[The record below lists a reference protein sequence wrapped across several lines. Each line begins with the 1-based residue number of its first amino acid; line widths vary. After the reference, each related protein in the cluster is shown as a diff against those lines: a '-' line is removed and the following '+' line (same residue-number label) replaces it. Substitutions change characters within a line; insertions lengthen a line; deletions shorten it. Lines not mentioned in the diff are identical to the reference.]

1 MEDDTWLL
9 GGERSY
15 DDEGEGKSDDS
26 ADEQDSE
33 EEPHEEEE
41 EAADLAAVVAIGGH
55 GDTEDVRSSGYEDVE
70 DVRSCGDPPSISCAT
85 NAEALAESQTPI
97 GVLETAMSSLKEV
110 GAQASAAHLQN
121 AIRTE
126 KRRARASSREDQDVI
141 IARVGTAKGIKEWP
155 RSESGDSCCKMKRR
169 GRWQQQ

>member
-1 MEDDTWLL
+1 MATL
-9 GGERSY
+9 
-15 DDEGEGKSDDS
+15 
-26 ADEQDSE
+26 
-33 EEPHEEEE
+33 
-41 EAADLAAVVAIGGH
+41 VAIGGH

-70 DVRSCGDPPSISCAT
+70 DVRSCGEPPSISCAT
-85 NAEALAESQTPI
+85 KAAAFAESQTPI
-97 GVLETAMSSLKEV
+97 GVLETAMSSFKEV

-126 KRRARASSREDQDVI
+126 KRRARASSREDQYVI
-141 IARVGTAKGIKEWP
+141 IARVGTANGIKKLP

>member
-1 MEDDTWLL
+1 M
-9 GGERSY
+9 
-15 DDEGEGKSDDS
+15 
-26 ADEQDSE
+26 
-33 EEPHEEEE
+33 
-41 EAADLAAVVAIGGH
+41 AALVAIGGH
-55 GDTEDVRSSGYEDVE
+55 GDTEDVRSSGYEDVG
-70 DVRSCGDPPSISCAT
+70 DVRSCREPPSLSCAT
-85 NAEALAESQTPI
+85 KAEALAESQTPI

-141 IARVGTAKGIKEWP
+141 IARVGTAKGIKKWP

>member
-1 MEDDTWLL
+1 M
-9 GGERSY
+9 
-15 DDEGEGKSDDS
+15 
-26 ADEQDSE
+26 
-33 EEPHEEEE
+33 
-41 EAADLAAVVAIGGH
+41 AALVAIGGH

-70 DVRSCGDPPSISCAT
+70 GVRSCGETPSISCDT
-85 NAEALAESQTPI
+85 KAEALAESQTPI
-97 GVLETAMSSLKEV
+97 SVIGTVMSSLKEA

-141 IARVGTAKGIKEWP
+141 IARVGTAKGIKKWP

>member
-1 MEDDTWLL
+1 M
-9 GGERSY
+9 
-15 DDEGEGKSDDS
+15 
-26 ADEQDSE
+26 
-33 EEPHEEEE
+33 
-41 EAADLAAVVAIGGH
+41 AALVAIGGH

-70 DVRSCGDPPSISCAT
+70 DVRSCGEPPSISCAT
-85 NAEALAESQTPI
+85 KAEALAESQTPI

-141 IARVGTAKGIKEWP
+141 IARVGTAKGS
-155 RSESGDSCCKMKRR
+155 RSGR
-169 GRWQQQ
+169 GAKAETHVAR